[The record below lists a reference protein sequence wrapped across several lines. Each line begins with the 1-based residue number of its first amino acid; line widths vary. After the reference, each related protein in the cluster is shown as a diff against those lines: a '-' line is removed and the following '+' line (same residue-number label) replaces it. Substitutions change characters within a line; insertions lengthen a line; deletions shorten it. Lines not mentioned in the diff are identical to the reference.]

1 MCFIELLYTS
11 VGNENV
17 AGSVEIDMAPFVG
30 KGEVY
35 QAFKLQGGQSVTR
48 NAQVN
53 AFFTIYESD
62 ENNDNKLAGTR
73 NSVTIN

>member
-1 MCFIELLYTS
+1 M
-11 VGNENV
+11 
-17 AGSVEIDMAPFVG
+17 AGSVEIDMGPFVG

-35 QAFKLQGGQSVTR
+35 QAFKLQGGKNVTR

-62 ENNDNKLAGTR
+62 ENNDNKLKGAR
-73 NSVTIN
+73 NSLAVK